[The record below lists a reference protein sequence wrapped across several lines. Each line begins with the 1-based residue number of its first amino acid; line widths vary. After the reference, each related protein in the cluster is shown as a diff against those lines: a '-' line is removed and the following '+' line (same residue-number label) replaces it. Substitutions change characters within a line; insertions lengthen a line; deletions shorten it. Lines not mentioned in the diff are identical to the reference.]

1 MATISVRTALGAGFR
16 LIRREPLAFL
26 AWCVAYFFVG
36 VLPQLVMLDALIPF
50 MEAFRASSG
59 DASDPA
65 VVAAVERMGHYY
77 LLYGLSVFVSATVIP
92 GAVFRAVLTPQD
104 RRAFFLRVG
113 AGEGWLGLSLLA
125 LAGLTMLGFIVLS
138 LPAGLIAAFAAP
150 LAPLAMAAVLATLIW
165 GLLRLSFAPVMGF
178 ADHGF
183 RLAQS
188 WRATPP
194 LMGRLLLA
202 AGGLFVLVL
211 AGYMLTGMAAAGFA
225 PAPGPTSWARR
236 PGPTCTA
243 SSAPSRPPVAAD
255 QSSPRITRANRSGST
270 LPPDSTTPS
279 GPPLSNLPASR
290 AARAAAPLGSRT
302 SFRVA
307 NAKRMASATSRSL
320 TVATAA
326 PARCRMGK
334 VISPGNG
341 LSSASQSERPPGVR
355 VTRSPLC
362 KDARRSSKPSGSTP
376 TCTPRSR
383 PVTAS

>member
-1 MATISVRTALGAGFR
+1 MGTISVRTALGAGFR

-50 MEAFRASSG
+50 MEAFRASGG

-65 VVAAVERMGHYY
+65 VLAAVERMGHYY

-92 GAVFRAVLTPQD
+92 GAVFRAVLAPQD

-125 LAGLTMLGFIVLS
+125 LAGLTMFGFIVLS

-150 LAPLAMAAVLATLIW
+150 LAPLAMAAVMATLIW

-211 AGYMLTGMAAAGFA
+211 AGYMLTGVVAAGFA
-225 PAPGPTSWARR
+225 PDRSADSLIAGWKSDPGGVLERVGA
-236 PGPTCTA
+236 G
-243 SSAPSRPPVAAD
+243 
-255 QSSPRITRANRSGST
+255 RIAGLLAIST
-270 LPPDSTTPS
+270 VFSTW
-279 GPPLSNLPASR
+279 SNVMG
-290 AARAAAPLGSRT
+290 AAAWADMYRQLR
-302 SFRVA
+302 
-307 NAKRMASATSRSL
+307 
-320 TVATAA
+320 AA
-326 PARCRMGK
+326 PA
-334 VISPGNG
+334 
-341 LSSASQSERPPGVR
+341 A
-355 VTRSPLC
+355 
-362 KDARRSSKPSGSTP
+362 ARG
-376 TCTPRSR
+376 
-383 PVTAS
+383 